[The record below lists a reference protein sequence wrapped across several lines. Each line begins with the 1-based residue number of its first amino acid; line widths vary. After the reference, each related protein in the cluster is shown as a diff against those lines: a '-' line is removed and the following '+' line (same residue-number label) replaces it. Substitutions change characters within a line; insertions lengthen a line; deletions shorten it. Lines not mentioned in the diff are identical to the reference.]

1 MAAAGRSPAVVVNRC
16 EWLQSGCFDE
26 GFRVV
31 GGGVVDAASPELA
44 GG

>member
-1 MAAAGRSPAVVVNRC
+1 MAAAGRLHAVVVNRC

-31 GGGVVDAASPELA
+31 RGGAVDAAPPELV